1 METLN
6 AVFISPLKEML
17 GQVAGFVPTL
27 VSAMFLLIVGIV
39 VSKILRDLVHRILT
53 EVRLDKITDMV
64 GLSDLFH
71 KGGIK
76 HSLSDMVSSL
86 IYLILIGVF
95 VFMTVETIG
104 LTGMSDMFYRLLSY
118 VPQVFSAVIV
128 LVLGFILAKVVSKI
142 VSATAHVIDLPNV
155 KFLERLSRW
164 VIIFYAV
171 TISLEELGYGSL
183 LAGKTFDILFAGV
196 VFAYALAF
204 GLGGKDAAAKYLD
217 RYHKK

>member
-6 AVFISPLKEML
+6 AVIFSPLKEML

-39 VSKILRDLVHRILT
+39 VSKILRDLVHRVLT
-53 EVRLDKITDMV
+53 EIRLDKITEIV
-64 GLSDLFH
+64 GLSDLFR

-76 HSLSDMVSSL
+76 HSLSDLVSSL

-95 VFMTVETIG
+95 VFMTVEMIG
-104 LTGMSDMFYRLLSY
+104 LTAMTDTFDRLLAY

-128 LVLGFILAKVVSKI
+128 LVLGLIFAQVVSKI
-142 VSATAHVIDLPNV
+142 VSAAAHVIDLPNP

-164 VIIFYAV
+164 VITFYAV

-183 LAGKTFDILFAGV
+183 LAGRTFDILFAGV

-204 GLGGKDAAAKYLD
+204 GLGGKDAAAKYLE